1 MLSTFAGIEIGKRG
15 VIAHTQGL
23 ITVGHN
29 LNNAEIEGY
38 SRQRIEFKAS
48 DPIYLPGLN
57 REETPGH
64 IGQGMEVYRIE
75 RIRDMLLEGEIVKE
89 TGNQGYWEHLD
100 KYLLMLEQVY
110 NEPTENSI
118 RFLMDKFWESWQEL
132 SLHPTE
138 MGARQSVLE
147 HGQTLIDG
155 IHHAYGKVKDIRE
168 MLDQDMVG
176 TVGQVNTLV
185 KEITA
190 LNEQIQKARAL
201 GDNPNDLMDK
211 RDKRIEELAKYID
224 LTVNYNQDPDE
235 LIIYT
240 NGRYLVQGKQYLL
253 FDTVKTE
260 ANEGYSSVIW
270 QDTKEV
276 EHFRGGKL
284 AALLELRDVEA
295 RGEMQKL
302 DLMTMNFID
311 LVNAVHRRGY
321 GLNEKTGVE
330 FFKEYPYVLNA
341 NGNYDRNGDG
351 NFDSSYIFRIGGKHT
366 LDPQALIGIRGTLT
380 LSGPAG
386 NINIEYY
393 PTDTVKDVIARINLS
408 GSEVSARL
416 DEEGKLSL
424 KGMPTADF
432 NNPDFVL
439 RHIEDSGEFLV
450 GYAGILKAS
459 GAAGAYDWAKA
470 DAVLSLRED
479 GASFAVAPLAHP
491 AGWIEVNR
499 ELVNEPA
506 SIASAAGINGRSNGP
521 DDGGVALTIADLRYR
536 QVMIGDSLT
545 FDGYFA
551 ELVASIGLRGEQAG
565 KVLETEN
572 LILKNHKD
580 LRESISGVNIDEELT
595 TMLKFQHGY
604 AAAARFIT
612 EFDRMLDVIINR
624 MGV

>member
-168 MLDQDMVG
+168 MLDQDVVG

-185 KEITA
+185 KEIAA

>member
-168 MLDQDMVG
+168 MLDQDVVG

-185 KEITA
+185 KEIAA

-521 DDGGVALTIADLRYR
+521 DDGSIALTIADLRYR